1 METKIVRI
9 SIGEIADFEKELCEA
24 ADIIKR
30 GGLVAF
36 PTETVYGLGANALD
50 EGAAEKIYEAKGRPS
65 DNPLI
70 IHIASK
76 EDYDKYC
83 NVENRELLEKIVD
96 AFVPGPIT
104 VIQKKKSII
113 PDTVTAGMDT
123 VAVRFPSHPIARRLI
138 ELSGVP
144 IAAPSANTS
153 GRPSPTRAEH
163 VIEDMMGKVDMIIDG
178 GDCEVGLEST
188 IILLQEDEIKMLR
201 PGGVTLSDLE
211 GISDKVTLDKAIKEK
226 LSKDEKPLAPG
237 MKYRHYAPVAPVVLL
252 KGDEDAVRERL
263 LAEYKKGRTGV
274 IAYAEDGFESG
285 RLVRILGSKDDKREM
300 ARSLFDCLR
309 YFDGVGNID
318 VIYSRLP
325 DEKDIGLAIVNRLIK
340 ASGYTVIE
348 VK

>member
-9 SIGEIADFEKELCEA
+9 PDGGLADFEKELYDA
-24 ADIIKR
+24 AEIIKR

-50 EGAAEKIYEAKGRPS
+50 ECAAEKIYEAKGRPS

-83 NVENRELLEKIVD
+83 EVENRELLEKIVD

-153 GRPSPTRAEH
+153 GRPSPTKAEH

-188 IILLQEDEIKMLR
+188 IILLCGDEIKMLR

-211 GISDKVTLDKAIKEK
+211 KISDKVTLDRAVKEK
-226 LSKDEKPLAPG
+226 LSKEEKPLAPG
-237 MKYRHYAPVAPVVLL
+237 MKYRHYAPKAPVVLL
-252 KGDEDAVRERL
+252 KGDDMAVKARL
-263 LAEYKKGRTGV
+263 TEEYEKGRTGI
-274 IAYAEDGFESG
+274 IAYEEDGFESV
-285 RLVRILGSKDDKREM
+285 RLVRILGSKDNKREM
-300 ARSLFDCLR
+300 AHSLFDCLR
-309 YFDGVGNID
+309 YFDGVEDID
-318 VIYSRLP
+318 IIYSRLP
-325 DEKDIGLAIVNRLIK
+325 DENDIGLAIVNRLIK

>member
-9 SIGEIADFEKELCEA
+9 PEGSLADFEKELCEA
-24 ADIIKR
+24 AEIIKR

-50 EGAAEKIYEAKGRPS
+50 CRAAEKIYEAKGRPS

-76 EDYDKYC
+76 DDYGKYC
-83 NVENRELLEKIVD
+83 NIENEALLGKIVD

-104 VIQKKKSII
+104 VIQKKKSVI

-123 VAVRFPSHPIARRLI
+123 VAVRFPSHPVARRLI

-153 GRPSPTRAEH
+153 GRPSPTKAEH
-163 VIEDMMGKVDMIIDG
+163 VIEDLMGKVDMIIDG

-188 IILLQEDEIKMLR
+188 IVMLDGDGIKMLR

-211 GISDKVTLDKAIKEK
+211 RISDNVTLDRAIKEK
-226 LSKDEKPLAPG
+226 LSANEKPLAPG
-237 MKYRHYAPVAPVVLL
+237 MKYRHYAPKVPVVLL
-252 KGDEDAVRERL
+252 QGEDGKVRERL
-263 LAEYKKGRTGV
+263 FTEYKKGRAGI
-274 IAYAEDGFESG
+274 IAYAEDGFEKG
-285 RLVRILGSKDDKREM
+285 TLVRVLGSKDDKPEM
-300 ARSLFDCLR
+300 ARTLFDSLR
-309 YFDGVGNID
+309 YFDGVEGID